1 MMRRWQLA
9 GVLILVLAVT
19 AVSRFTGLDW
29 DNYQHYHPD
38 ERYISWVATTI
49 EWPESWQTAFN
60 PQKSPFNP
68 YYWPENAESSGIVVP
83 QDEPRDF
90 AYGHLPLYLG
100 VAATRLAERISPIL
114 SPVLPA
120 DSLFVQDV
128 LNGAER
134 IEYKHLTAV
143 SRALTALVDL
153 LTVLMTFL
161 LGRRLFGVGAGL
173 LAAAF
178 LSLSVLHIQLAHFFA
193 VDPYLT
199 FFVVT
204 AVYFLVSGAAQPTSK
219 HTPWHFAA
227 AAIMIGLAVGSKF
240 SGIMLLLPLFLAV
253 WLRRPERWG
262 RRAFALTCLVFATFF
277 ITNPFAVLDWSCQ
290 VTVKGSSFL
299 GVDVPSFNLGNCYLD
314 NILTQQAM
322 VSGRS
327 DVAFTRQ
334 YAGTRPFLYQAEML
348 LRWGLGWPLGVAAFL
363 GLAWALWQGLMV
375 HDLTSKRRWREWGHA
390 LIHRPQLLI
399 VFAWVLPYSLSTGSF
414 FVKFMRY
421 MQPVVPFLLIFAAG
435 LIVSLPVR
443 WRWLAGGAVVVPTA
457 VYAIAF
463 LNIYSQ
469 PHPWV
474 QASLW
479 VYDNIPPGTTLLS
492 EEWDDALPSSMVV
505 NGKPRR
511 RSEYKDAS
519 LRWHTRRSEADD
531 LAKLEANLALLA
543 ESEYVTILSNRLYGT
558 APRLP
563 EKYPFS
569 SQYHQL
575 LFDGSL
581 GYEVVAVFGRFPH
594 IGAFYI
600 KPDTF
605 GWPGLTPPEAVSR
618 YLAQFSGLSGG
629 RTDESFVVY
638 DQPLTMIFQ
647 NKGHLTVDEMRSQFD
662 LSAADQLP

>member
-1 MMRRWQLA
+1 M
-9 GVLILVLAVT
+9 VLVFT
-19 AVSRFTGLDW
+19 AVSRFTGLNW
-29 DNYQHYHPD
+29 DDYHHYHPD
-38 ERYISWVATTI
+38 ERYISWVAATI

-60 PQKSPFNP
+60 PQRSSFNP
-68 YYWPENAESSGIVVP
+68 YYWPENAESRGIVVP

-100 VAATRLAERISPIL
+100 AAATRLAERISPVL
-114 SPVLPA
+114 RLVLPV
-120 DSLFVQDV
+120 DSFFAQDV

-134 IEYKHLTAV
+134 IEFKHLTAV

-161 LGRRLFGVGAGL
+161 LGKRLFGAWAGL

-178 LSLSVLHIQLAHFFA
+178 LSLAVLHIQLAHFFA

-204 AVYFLVSGAAQPTSK
+204 AVYFLVSGAAQTTGK
-219 HTPWHFAA
+219 YTFWHFLA

-240 SGIMLLLPLFLAV
+240 SGIMLLLPLYLAV
-253 WLRRPERWG
+253 WLQWSKRWG
-262 RRAFALTCLVFATFF
+262 RWALGLTVIVFATFF
-277 ITNPFAVLDWSCQ
+277 VTNPFAVLDWSCG
-290 VTVKGSSFL
+290 TAVKGSSFW
-299 GVDVPSFNLGNCYLD
+299 GVTIPSFSLGNCYLD

-322 VSGRS
+322 VSGRG

-334 YAGTRPFLYQAEML
+334 YVGTRPFLYQVEML
-348 LRWGLGWPLGVAAFL
+348 LRWGLGWPLGVAAFI
-363 GLAWALWQGLMV
+363 GLVWALWQGLAV
-375 HDLTSKRRWREWGHA
+375 NEFRLKSSWQAWTRALARRS
-390 LIHRPQLLI
+390 QLLI
-399 VFAWVLPYSLSTGSF
+399 VFAWVLPYTLSTSSF

-435 LIVSLPVR
+435 FIVSLPVR
-443 WRWLAGGAVVVPTA
+443 WRWLAGGAVIVPTA

-463 LNIYSQ
+463 LNIYNQ

-479 VYDNIPPGTTLLS
+479 VYENIPPGTTLLS

-505 NGKPRR
+505 NGRPRR
-511 RSEYKDAS
+511 RSEYKDEA
-519 LRWHTRRSEADD
+519 LRWHTRRGEADD
-531 LAKLEANLALLA
+531 LAKLEANLTLLA

-563 EKYPFS
+563 EKYPLS

-594 IGAFYI
+594 IGTLYI

-605 GWPGLTPPEAVSR
+605 GWPRLTPPEAVSR
-618 YLAQFSGLSGG
+618 YLAQFSGLTGG

-647 NKGHLTVDEMRSQFD
+647 NTGHLTVDEMRARFD